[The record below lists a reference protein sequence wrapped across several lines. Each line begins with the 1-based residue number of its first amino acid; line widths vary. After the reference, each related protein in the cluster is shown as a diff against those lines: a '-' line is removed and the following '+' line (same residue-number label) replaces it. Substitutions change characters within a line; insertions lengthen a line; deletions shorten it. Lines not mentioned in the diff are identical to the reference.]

1 MSRVHLA
8 AIPLTPTTFM
18 YLATKTLAHCFSPRW
33 MAITMWLAF
42 TLATSAAAN
51 TDVVDARKTEQELS
65 QVKKKIE
72 SLQHVIKK
80 TQSQRSETEEQLRKV
95 EKEIS
100 NTKKD
105 LRNANRQIL
114 QSRKTVKQLN
124 EEKNA
129 LEAAKRK
136 QKVALVTDIQAA
148 YRTGRQEYIKLLL
161 NQQEP
166 EKLAR
171 VIKYYDYFHRTRL
184 TNIQSFNSTIASLEA
199 NQQQL
204 DEELER
210 LQNLRQRLEIQ
221 QQGLIKA
228 QDQRQQVLAKLDL
241 SLRDKDKRLSQL
253 SENQEELQ
261 RLLRAVQE
269 TLADLPAHVGDTTP
283 FAKRKGK
290 LSWPTK
296 GKVVRSFRSKREDS
310 NLRWNGVIIRTANGA
325 PVTSVH
331 RGRVVFSDWLRGFG
345 LLTIVD
351 HGDNY
356 YTLYG
361 HNESLLTEPG
371 DWVEVG
377 QVIAYTGTSGGQE
390 KPGLYF
396 EIRKDGEPINP
407 SQWCR
412 G

>member
-1 MSRVHLA
+1 MRLPNNRLA
-8 AIPLTPTTFM
+8 QQFSLRL
-18 YLATKTLAHCFSPRW
+18 LAVAL
-33 MAITMWLAF
+33 WLAF
-42 TLATSAAAN
+42 SLSAGKVIAD

-65 QVKKKIE
+65 QVKKKIQ
-72 SLQHVIKK
+72 SLQKVINK
-80 TQSQRSETEEQLRKV
+80 TQSQRSETEQQLRKV
-95 EKEIS
+95 EMEIG

-105 LRNANRQIL
+105 LREANEQIL
-114 QSRKTVKQLN
+114 QSRKTIKRLN
-124 EEKNA
+124 EEKTV

-136 QKVALVTDIQAA
+136 QKAALVSDIQAA

-184 TNIQSFNSTIASLEA
+184 TNIHTFNSTITSLEE
-199 NQQQL
+199 NQQQT
-204 DEELER
+204 DSELER

-221 QQGLIKA
+221 QQGLLNA
-228 QDQRQQVLAKLDL
+228 QEQRKQVLAKLDL
-241 SLRDKDKRLSQL
+241 SLRDKDQRLSKL
-253 SENQEELQ
+253 SESQEELQ

-269 TLADLPAHVGDTTP
+269 TLADLPANVGDTTP

-290 LSWPTK
+290 LNWPTQ

-325 PVTSVH
+325 PVKSVH

-351 HGDNY
+351 HGDSY

-377 QVIAYTGTSGGQE
+377 QLIAYTGNSGGQD

-396 EIRKDGEPINP
+396 EVRKDGEPINP

>member
-1 MSRVHLA
+1 MHYRKPLA
-8 AIPLTPTTFM
+8 RTALPLCLITAALLPIN
-18 YLATKTLAHCFSPRW
+18 SP
-33 MAITMWLAF
+33 AD
-42 TLATSAAAN
+42 S
-51 TDVVDARKTEQELS
+51 DVVDARKTEQELT

-80 TQSQRSETEEQLRKV
+80 TRSQRSDTEEALRKV
-95 EKEIS
+95 ELEIS
-100 NTKKD
+100 NTQKD
-105 LRNANRQIL
+105 LRDANQQIRKSKQTVERLNA
-114 QSRKTVKQLN
+114 
-124 EEKNA
+124 EKIK
-129 LEAAKRK
+129 LEAAKQK
-136 QKVALVTDIQAA
+136 QKVALVSDIQAA

-184 TNIQSFNSTIASLEA
+184 KNIQSFNSTIASLVE

-204 DEELER
+204 DDELEL
-210 LQNLRQRLEIQ
+210 LQNLKLRLEIQ
-221 QQGLIKA
+221 QDGLIKA
-228 QDQRQQVLAKLDL
+228 KAQRKKVLQKLDVA
-241 SLRDKDKRLSQL
+241 LRDRGQKLSQL

-269 TLADLPAHVGDTTP
+269 TLADLPANVGDTTP

-290 LSWPTK
+290 LNWPTR
-296 GKVVRSFRSKREDS
+296 GRVARSFRSKREDS
-310 NLRWNGVIIRTANGA
+310 SLRWNGVIIRTGTGE
-325 PVTSVH
+325 PVKTVH

-345 LLTIVD
+345 LLTIID

-377 QVIAYTGTSGGQE
+377 QVIAYTGTSGGQD

-396 EIRKDGEPINP
+396 EIRKDGNPVNP
-407 SQWCR
+407 SHWCR